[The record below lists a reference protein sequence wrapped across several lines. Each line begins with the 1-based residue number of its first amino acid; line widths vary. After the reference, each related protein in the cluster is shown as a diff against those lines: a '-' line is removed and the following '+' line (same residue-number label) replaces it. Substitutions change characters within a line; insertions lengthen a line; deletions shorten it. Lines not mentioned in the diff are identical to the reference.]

1 MRKYVPLVRISM
13 VKEKKVPYTSEV
25 INGPEKAA
33 KLAETI
39 LKDADRE
46 YLLVISVDSKVRPLA
61 IEIVSICTVNATL
74 AEPREIFKHAILAN
88 AAGIILVHNHPSGD
102 CIPSEEDEEMTR
114 RISESGKL
122 LGIPVRDHVI
132 IGDGYFSFHEEGDI
146 LKY

>member
-46 YLLVISVDSKVRPLA
+46 YLLVISVDSKGRPLA
-61 IEIVSICTVNATL
+61 IEIVSIGTVNATL